1 MKINHNPHLKLYV
14 NGGASATQKHEYE
27 REDILPGRRIMR
39 AFIPGDKLCDDGD
52 GVPRVEEIEGCL
64 ETRDAC
70 SRVRE
75 GVNEGFMHVGRRLKG
90 VS

>member
-1 MKINHNPHLKLYV
+1 
-14 NGGASATQKHEYE
+14 
-27 REDILPGRRIMR
+27 MR